1 MKHIRCTGT
10 QKEHNA
16 PAVFNIQISDPET
29 QRGEVVQIS
38 IENAIELRR
47 ELADFLNANN
57 VPTR

>member
-1 MKHIRCTGT
+1 MTRIRCTGT
-10 QKEHNA
+10 QRERNGPVA
-16 PAVFNIQISDPET
+16 FIIQIEDPST
-29 QRGEVVQIS
+29 QRGQAVQIT